1 MVEDSSSL
9 GRSAVASA
17 PEVED
22 LTPDTEDLEATK
34 PKGSLG
40 DAAARGTGITL
51 AVQAGRT
58 ILQFGSIVALA
69 RLLTPADFG
78 LVAMVTA
85 VIGVADLVRD
95 FGLSLAAVQAAKLSH
110 GERTNLF
117 WANVGL
123 GLACTLVAMA
133 MTPFIVAGYQEPRLA
148 PIVLALAPVFLLSG
162 ITTQFKAG
170 LVRDMRFRAV
180 GLSDFSA
187 QVVAT
192 IVAID
197 LAAAG
202 FGLWALVVQ
211 QLVSAAV
218 TAGIC
223 MWLAKWRPSLPNRR
237 VSIRKFLR
245 FGVGVFGTQG
255 ISYVTKNIDNITIG
269 AVWGAS
275 PLGLYSRAYQLMM
288 MPLNQINA
296 PMTQVAMPVL
306 ARVQGDNTSFLG
318 YLRKSQLVACYVTA
332 TLFAVAT
339 GLAHPV
345 VLVLF
350 GDQWLEVV
358 PIFAILAVGGMFRAV
373 AQIAYWAY
381 LAKGKSGA
389 LFRQRMVTG
398 LITVVMILA
407 GLPWGPVGVAVG
419 CTVASFVSWIVAVW
433 HVGRVTGVNT
443 RSLITNAARIVAVV
457 GIPAGAVAYLA
468 TLVPVAPLLQ
478 LVLGGLFVLAYLGL
492 AYLTVRSVH
501 EDLDLTI
508 SFARRAFVARTSKRA
523 ARHRRP
529 DEDQE
534 EAAAAGQRTG

>member
-9 GRSAVASA
+9 GPSAVSSA
-17 PEVED
+17 PDVED
-22 LTPDTEDLEATK
+22 MTPDTDNLEATR
-34 PKGSLG
+34 PSGSLG

-95 FGLSLAAVQAAKLSH
+95 FGLSLAAVQAPKLSH

-123 GLACTLVAMA
+123 GLACTLGAMA
-133 MTPFIVAGYQEPRLA
+133 MTPLIVAGYREPRLA
-148 PIVLALAPVFLLSG
+148 PIVLCLAPVFLLSG

-170 LVRDMRFRAV
+170 LVRDMRFKAV

-192 IVAID
+192 VIAIG

-202 FGLWALVVQ
+202 AGLWALVVQ

-223 MWLAKWRPSLPNRR
+223 IVLARWRPSFPNRH

-255 ISYVTKNIDNITIG
+255 ISYVTKNIDNVTIG

-275 PLGLYSRAYQLMM
+275 ALGLYSRAYQLMM

-306 ARVQGDNTSFLG
+306 ARVQGDKDSFLG

-339 GLAHPV
+339 GLAHPI

-350 GDQWLEVV
+350 GDQWLDVV
-358 PIFAILAVGGMFRAV
+358 PIFAILAVGGVFRAV

-389 LFRQRMVTG
+389 LFRQRIVTG
-398 LITVVMILA
+398 VITVVLILA
-407 GLPWGPVGVAVG
+407 GLPWGSVGVAVG
-419 CTVASFVSWIVAVW
+419 CTVASFISWIVAVW
-433 HVGRVTGVNT
+433 HVGRVTGMDT
-443 RSLITNAARIVAVV
+443 RPLITNAARIVAVV
-457 GIPAGAVAYLA
+457 GIPAGAVAYLG
-468 TLVPVAPLLQ
+468 TLFPVPSLVQ
-478 LVLGGLFVLAYLGL
+478 LVIGGLFVLAYLGL
-492 AYLTVRSVH
+492 AYLAIPSVR
-501 EDLDLTI
+501 EDLKLTL
-508 SFARRAFVARTSKRA
+508 SFARRAFISRGTK
-523 ARHRRP
+523 P
-529 DEDQE
+529 
-534 EAAAAGQRTG
+534 AAADRRKAGRAPQG

>member
-1 MVEDSSSL
+1 
-9 GRSAVASA
+9 
-17 PEVED
+17 
-22 LTPDTEDLEATK
+22 
-34 PKGSLG
+34 
-40 DAAARGTGITL
+40 
-51 AVQAGRT
+51 
-58 ILQFGSIVALA
+58 
-69 RLLTPADFG
+69 
-78 LVAMVTA
+78 
-85 VIGVADLVRD
+85 
-95 FGLSLAAVQAAKLSH
+95 
-110 GERTNLF
+110 
-117 WANVGL
+117 
-123 GLACTLVAMA
+123 
-133 MTPFIVAGYQEPRLA
+133 
-148 PIVLALAPVFLLSG
+148 
-162 ITTQFKAG
+162 
-170 LVRDMRFRAV
+170 MRFKAV

-192 IVAID
+192 VIAIG

-202 FGLWALVVQ
+202 AGLWALVVQ
-211 QLVSAAV
+211 QLTSAAV

-223 MWLAKWRPSLPNRR
+223 IWLAHWRPSLPKRR

-255 ISYVTKNIDNITIG
+255 ISYVTKNIDNVTIG

-306 ARVQGDNTSFLG
+306 ARVQGDKKSFLG

-339 GLAHPV
+339 GLAHPL

-350 GDQWLEVV
+350 GHQWLDVV

-389 LFRQRMVTG
+389 LFRQRIVTG
-398 LITVVMILA
+398 VLTVVMILA

-433 HVGRVTGVNT
+433 HVGRVTGMNT
-443 RSLITNAARIVAVV
+443 RPLITNAARIVAVV
-457 GIPAGAVAYLA
+457 GLPAGVAAYLA
-468 TLVPVAPLLQ
+468 TYLPVPSLVQ
-478 LVLGGLFVLAYLGL
+478 LVCGGLFVLAYLGL
-492 AYLTVRSVH
+492 AYLLVRSVR

-508 SFARRAFVARTSKRA
+508 SFARRAIVSRGAKAGPAHSKVAR
-523 ARHRRP
+523 
-529 DEDQE
+529 
-534 EAAAAGQRTG
+534 

>member
-1 MVEDSSSL
+1 MVEDSTAL
-9 GRSAVASA
+9 GRSAVTAA
-17 PEVED
+17 PEVEA
-22 LTPDTEDLEATK
+22 LAPDTELLEPAR

-58 ILQFGSIVALA
+58 IIQFGSIVALA

-95 FGLSLAAVQAAKLSH
+95 FGLSLAAVQTPKLSH

-133 MTPFIVAGYQEPRLA
+133 MTPFIVAGYREPRLA
-148 PIVLALAPVFLLSG
+148 PIVLCLAPVFLFSG

-170 LVRDMRFRAV
+170 LVRDMRFKAV

-187 QVVAT
+187 QVIAT

-223 MWLAKWRPSLPNRR
+223 FWLAKWRPSWPNRR
-237 VSIRKFLR
+237 VSIRRFMR

-306 ARVQGDNTSFLG
+306 ARVQGDNNSFLG

-332 TLFAVAT
+332 TIFAVAT
-339 GLAHPV
+339 GLAEPV
-345 VLVLF
+345 VKVLF
-350 GDQWLEVV
+350 GNQWLDVV

-398 LITVVMILA
+398 LLTVVMILA

-433 HVGRVTGVNT
+433 HVGRVTGIDT
-443 RSLITNAARIVAVV
+443 RSLITNAVRIVAVV
-457 GIPAGAVAYLA
+457 GIPAGAVAYLG
-468 TLVPVAPLLQ
+468 TLVPVIPFLQ
-478 LVLGGLFVLAYLGL
+478 LVIGGLLVLVYLGL
-492 AYLTVRSVH
+492 AYLAVPSVR
-501 EDLDLTI
+501 EDLNLTL
-508 SFARRAFVARTSKRA
+508 SFGRRAFVARTKKRVA
-523 ARHRRP
+523 KHRRP
-529 DEDQE
+529 EPE
-534 EAAAAGQRTG
+534 NEADPASQTAR